1 VVRVRGVHD
10 LIGGSAKWTLIALA
24 LFWGACAQAETQV
37 YLLRGWFGVFSTGL
51 DTMAEELRAKGIKAE
66 AVGHLAWRSTAS
78 KVVRDREA
86 GKTVRLVLIG
96 HSQGGNNVID
106 IARDLEGRK
115 IPVDLLIT
123 LAPWLQDP
131 VPSNVVRALNY
142 YQSGGWGSPLTAVPG
157 FKGELSNIDLA
168 SDQSTFHANIDKNA
182 KIQAEIVRA
191 IAALNAAGS
200 ARPVRADPQAG
211 PPATPAPASPPA
223 VPAEAGVPVS
233 R

>member
-1 VVRVRGVHD
+1 MRGVSD
-10 LIGGSAKWTLIALA
+10 PLGGGARWTLAALA
-24 LFWGACAQAETQV
+24 LFFWGACAQAETQV

-51 DTMAEELRAKGIKAE
+51 DTMAEELRAKGIRAE

-78 KVVRDREA
+78 KVVREREA
-86 GKTVRLVLIG
+86 GKTVQLVLIG

-106 IARDLEGRK
+106 IARELEGRK

-142 YQSGGWGSPLTAVPG
+142 YQSGGWGSPLTAAAG

-168 SDQSTFHANIDKNA
+168 GDQSTFHANIDKNA
-182 KIQAEIVRA
+182 KVQAEIVRA
-191 IAALNAAGS
+191 IAALSAAGG
-200 ARPVRADPQAG
+200 ARAVRPDAQAG
-211 PPATPAPASPPA
+211 PPATPA
-223 VPAEAGVPVS
+223 EAGVPAPVAE